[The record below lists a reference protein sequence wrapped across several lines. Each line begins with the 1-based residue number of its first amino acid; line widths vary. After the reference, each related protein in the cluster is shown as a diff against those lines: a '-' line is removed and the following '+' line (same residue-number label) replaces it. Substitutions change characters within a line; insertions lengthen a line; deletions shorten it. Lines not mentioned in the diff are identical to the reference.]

1 MRSLVIG
8 NGESRRSIDL
18 FEFSK
23 THITVGCNALHREFI
38 PDHLICCDNRM
49 VREALNAKV
58 PKIYTRERY
67 YRDHRKI
74 AKNKNIF
81 RLPGLPYIGLEKR
94 DQPEHWG
101 SGPYAIL
108 LACELGFQNIDL
120 LGFDLYGINNKVNNV
135 YKDTDNYAKSDSQSI
150 DHSFWVY
157 QIDKIFKNFSNRAFT
172 VYNHSGWKMPREWT
186 HNNVRFENISN
197 IISLTLNT
205 EPV

>member
-1 MRSLVIG
+1 MRALVIG
-8 NGESRRSIDL
+8 NGESRRNIDL
-18 FEFSK
+18 FRFSK
-23 THITVGCNALHREFI
+23 THTTIGCNALHRDFV

-49 VREALNAKV
+49 VREGLEAGV

-81 RLPGLPYIGLEKR
+81 RLPNLPYEGSEKR

-101 SGPYAIL
+101 SGPYAVL
-108 LACELGFQNIDL
+108 LACELKFQNIDL
-120 LGFDLYGINNKVNNV
+120 LGFDLYGVNDKVNNV
-135 YKDTDNYAKSDSQSI
+135 YKDTDNYAKSDSQPV

-157 QIDKIFKNFSNRAFT
+157 QIDKIFKNFSNRTFT
-172 VYNHSGWKMPREWT
+172 VYNNRGWKIPREWT
-186 HNNVRFENISN
+186 RDNIRFENISD
-197 IISLTLNT
+197 IMSLTLNT